1 MADIVEG
8 KFREWVQGKNPREAR
23 VAIFNRIR
31 DIPYAI
37 IPGLN
42 DPKQYVRMLELN
54 RGSCTPKHFLLCNM
68 FQSLG
73 LQVLYAVYSY
83 RWDEF
88 ENLYP
93 PELRKAANEMPA
105 GSHLACKVDIDG
117 KLVLVDAT
125 LDPALAVVGLPVNK
139 EWDGVSDTLLP
150 VKPIGE
156 EQLYYPSEANLIQ
169 VQQPDQRTMA
179 FYNGLNAWM
188 DLLRGRR
195 HKT

>member
-1 MADIVEG
+1 MADIVEV

-23 VAIFNRIR
+23 IAVFNQIR
-31 DIPYAI
+31 DIHYAI
-37 IPGLN
+37 IPELN
-42 DPKQYVRMLELN
+42 DAKQYVRMLELN
-54 RGSCTPKHFLLCNM
+54 KGSCTPKHFLLCNM
-68 FQSLG
+68 FQRLG
-73 LQVLYAVYSY
+73 LEVLYAVYNY

-93 PELRKAANEMPA
+93 PELREAAKEMPL

-139 EWDGVSDTLLP
+139 EWDGVSNTLLP
-150 VKPIGE
+150 VRPVGE
-156 EQLYYPSEANLIQ
+156 EQLYYPSEANLTQ
-169 VQQPDQRTMA
+169 VQQLDPKTMA

-188 DLLRGRR
+188 DLLRIDR
-195 HKT
+195 K

>member
-1 MADIVEG
+1 MADIVDV

-23 VAIFNRIR
+23 IAIFNQIR
-31 DIPYAI
+31 DIPYAV
-37 IPGLN
+37 IPELN
-42 DPKQYVRMLELN
+42 DAKQYVRMLEFN
-54 RGSCTPKHFLLCNM
+54 KGSCTPKHFLLCNM
-68 FQSLG
+68 FQRLG
-73 LQVLYAVYSY
+73 LEILYAVYSY

-93 PELRKAANEMPA
+93 PELREAAKEMPM
-105 GSHLACKVDIDG
+105 GSHLACKVNIGG

-125 LDPALAVVGLPVNK
+125 LDPALALVGLPVNK

-150 VKPIGE
+150 VKPVGE

-188 DLLRGRR
+188 DLLRVDR
-195 HKT
+195 K

>member
-1 MADIVEG
+1 MASIVEV
-8 KFREWVQGKNPREAR
+8 KFKEWVQGKNPREAR
-23 VAIFNRIR
+23 IAIFNQIR

-37 IPGLN
+37 IPELN
-42 DPKQYVRMLELN
+42 DAKQYVRILELN
-54 RGSCTPKHFLLCNM
+54 HGSCTPKHFLLCNM
-68 FQSLG
+68 FQRLG
-73 LQVLYAVYSY
+73 LEVLYAVYNY

-93 PELRKAANEMPA
+93 PELREAAKEMPL

-139 EWDGVSDTLLP
+139 EWDGVSNTLLP
-150 VKPIGE
+150 VRPVGE
-156 EQLYYPSEANLIQ
+156 EQLYYPSEANLTQ
-169 VQQPDQRTMA
+169 VQQLDPKTMA

-188 DLLRGRR
+188 DLLRIDR
-195 HKT
+195 K